1 MLDISYVPRLRA
13 LTHVRLL
20 LRSARRMSN
29 EITTLAKSVMA
40 TAQVTARLHIV
51 FVLIVFFFFMPVFII
66 FAYITCVRAQIGKLT
81 SAQTDLLDIIKTR
94 RGSDRPRLNGK
105 PRQIRRAAHAYLTI
119 EQ

>member
-1 MLDISYVPRLRA
+1 
-13 LTHVRLL
+13 
-20 LRSARRMSN
+20 MSN